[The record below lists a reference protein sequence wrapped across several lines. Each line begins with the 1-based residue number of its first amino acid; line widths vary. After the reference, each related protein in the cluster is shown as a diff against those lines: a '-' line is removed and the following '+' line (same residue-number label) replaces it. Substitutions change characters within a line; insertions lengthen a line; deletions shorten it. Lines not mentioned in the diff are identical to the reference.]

1 MIGECD
7 LSERRACRLVGLS
20 RDSYRNPPEADA
32 MTQELSNK
40 IVEIAHAR
48 RRFGYRRIHDM
59 LRPHFP
65 GVNHKRVYRLY
76 SAANLAVRKRRKV
89 KRPASERVPLQLATT
104 VNEVWSMDFVSDSLS
119 TGRRIKCLTV
129 ADDFSH
135 ECVSI
140 SVDWGIS
147 GRCGAAR
154 RPTPCWRR
162 ELPRC
167 VPTNSIKGGVMAID
181 AISSATSGTNLKAS
195 SLGMEDF
202 LKILLTQLT
211 YQDPLKPMDN
221 QQFMAQMA
229 QFTNLEQTQQLN
241 NKIETLITNQA
252 ALQSVGLIGRKVD
265 ITTTGGAVTGTVDA
279 LSLAGDTPLLTVLTA
294 AGATLSDDTQAPLRL
309 HEEAM
314 PEGQAVWIA
323 MRADDEALA
332 AMLPRIVADLQRG
345 LWQDRQRLP
354 GRVQRATGVAS
365 CAQYVTRL
373 LDQAAVFRGYPL
385 AVRTDNGPEFTSRA
399 FMGWAQ
405 THGIRHILIEPGRP
419 MQNGYIESFNGKFRD
434 ECLNEQWFETLQQ
447 ARSAIK
453 AWRQDYNEVRPHSSC
468 QRMPPAKFAELHRQ
482 RAGDAAR
489 STSTTTEMN

>member
-1 MIGECD
+1 MRKSRYTEEQIIGFIKQAESGLPIKDLCRKGGFSDATFYKWRAKYGGMDVPDARRLRELEAENNKLKKLLAEAHLDIHALNTAFGGKAIAPQAKRAAVAIMIGECD

-20 RDSYRNPPEADA
+20 RDSYRNPPEANA
-32 MTQELSNK
+32 MTQELSSK

-59 LRPHFP
+59 LRPNFP

-76 SAANLAVRKRRKV
+76 SAANLAVRKRKKA
-89 KRPASERVPLQLATT
+89 KRPISERVPLQLATT

-147 GRCGAAR
+147 G
-154 RPTPCWRR
+154 
-162 ELPRC
+162 
-167 VPTNSIKGGVMAID
+167 
-181 AISSATSGTNLKAS
+181 
-195 SLGMEDF
+195 
-202 LKILLTQLT
+202 
-211 YQDPLKPMDN
+211 
-221 QQFMAQMA
+221 
-229 QFTNLEQTQQLN
+229 
-241 NKIETLITNQA
+241 
-252 ALQSVGLIGRKVD
+252 
-265 ITTTGGAVTGTVDA
+265 
-279 LSLAGDTPLLTVLTA
+279 
-294 AGATLSDDTQAPLRL
+294 
-309 HEEAM
+309 
-314 PEGQAVWIA
+314 
-323 MRADDEALA
+323 
-332 AMLPRIVADLQRG
+332 
-345 LWQDRQRLP
+345 
-354 GRVQRATGVAS
+354 
-365 CAQYVTRL
+365 QYVTRL

-405 THGIRHILIEPGRP
+405 AHGIRHILIEPGRP

-447 ARSAIK
+447 ARSAITL
-453 AWRQDYNEVRPHSSC
+453 WRQDYNEVRPHSSC
-468 QRMPPAKFAELHRQ
+468 QRMPPSKFAELHRQ

-489 STSTTTEMN
+489 STSTTTEIN